1 MKKLFKSIAVAAVL
15 LISSV
20 VFAQA
25 KKVESINSNDK
36 SLLWEISG
44 NGLSKSSYLYGTIHM
59 ICGNDYFLSDKTKKA
74 FTASENLVLEVNLSD
89 AKELS
94 VAQQLAYGKELL
106 SKTLSPEQLND
117 LDALLQKRTGMTVK
131 QVDKFSL
138 MAVMSLITM
147 KSFGCVDIKS
157 YEMEFIAMAKDSN
170 KSVTGFETLQAQM
183 DFLSKAY
190 SDAAMI
196 TMLQESNDDA
206 TKKMVQNYIQEN
218 LPELYK
224 DITAP
229 KVMNENARKWLLDV
243 RNENWAVKMPDMMK
257 DKSTFFAVGAAHLLG
272 EQGVINL
279 LRKKG
284 YIVKPI
290 LN

>member
-1 MKKLFKSIAVAAVL
+1 MKKLFKSIAVVAVL
-15 LISSV
+15 LIFSG

-25 KKVESINSNDK
+25 KKATSVNSNDK

-44 NGLSKSSYLYGTIHM
+44 NGLSKSSYLYGTMHM

-74 FTASENLVLEVNLSD
+74 FTASDNLVLEVNLSD
-89 AKELS
+89 PKELS
-94 VAQQLAYGKELL
+94 TGQQLAYGKEPL
-106 SKTLSPEQLND
+106 SKTLSPEQLNE
-117 LDALLQKRTGMTVK
+117 LDVLLQKRTGMTVK

-138 MAVMSLITM
+138 MTVMSLITM
-147 KSFGCVDIKS
+147 KSFGCADIKS

-170 KSVTGFETLQAQM
+170 KSVIGFETLQAQM

-190 SDAAMI
+190 SDAEMI
-196 TMLQESNDDA
+196 TMLQESNDDN
-206 TKKMVQNYIQEN
+206 TKKMVQNYIQED

-229 KVMNENARKWLLDV
+229 KVMNEKARKWLLEV
-243 RNENWAVKMPDMMK
+243 RNENWVVKMPDMMK

-279 LRKKG
+279 LKKKG

>member
-1 MKKLFKSIAVAAVL
+1 MKKIFKSIAVVAVL
-15 LISSV
+15 LISSG

-74 FTASENLVLEVNLSD
+74 FAASDNLVLEVNLSD

-94 VAQQLAYGKELL
+94 AAQQLAYGKEPL
-106 SKTLSPEQLND
+106 SKTLSPGQLND

-131 QVDKFSL
+131 QVDEFSL
-138 MAVMSLITM
+138 MTVMSLITM

-170 KSVTGFETLQAQM
+170 KNVTGFETLQAQM
-183 DFLSKAY
+183 DFLSNAY
-190 SDAAMI
+190 SDAEMI
-196 TMLQESNDDA
+196 TMLQESNDDN
-206 TKKMVQNYIQEN
+206 TKKLVQNYIQEN
-218 LPELYK
+218 LPEIYK

-229 KVMNENARKWLLDV
+229 KVMNEKSRKWLLEV
-243 RNENWAVKMPDMMK
+243 RNENWVVKMPAIMK

-272 EQGVINL
+272 EQGVINI

-284 YIVKPI
+284 YTVKPI

>member
-1 MKKLFKSIAVAAVL
+1 MKKLFKSIAVVAVL
-15 LISSV
+15 LMSSG

-59 ICGNDYFLSDKTKKA
+59 ICGNDYLLSDKTKKA
-74 FTASENLVLEVNLSD
+74 FTASDNLVLEVNLSD
-89 AKELS
+89 PKELS
-94 VAQQLAYGKELL
+94 VAQQLAYGKEPL

-138 MAVMSLITM
+138 MTVISLITM

-157 YEMEFIAMAKDSN
+157 YEMEFIAMAKESD

-183 DFLSKAY
+183 DFLSKGY
-190 SDAAMI
+190 SDAEMI
-196 TMLQESNDDA
+196 TMLQESNDDT

-229 KVMNENARKWLLDV
+229 KVMNEKARKWLLDV
-243 RNENWAVKMPDMMK
+243 RNENWVVKMPDMMK
-257 DKSTFFAVGAAHLLG
+257 DKSTFFAVGAAHLLD